1 MDAFYLKYRPKTIS
15 ELDCASA
22 REMLTSNL
30 KSKDMPHAFLFSGPK
45 GTGKTS
51 SARILAKTL
60 GCLNPK
66 GIDSCNKC
74 DVCLATEK
82 GVNLD
87 IIEIDAAS
95 NRGIDDIRQL
105 REKVGLSPLRARN
118 KIYIID
124 EVHMLTNEAFNA
136 ILKTLEEPPEHVYF
150 IFCTTNPEKVP
161 ETVISRLTSVVFQKA
176 NKDEVKR
183 CLARAVE
190 GEDIEI
196 EENSLD
202 LIASISQGSFRDAH
216 KLLYQLFV
224 SEGKKITHKKAE
236 NLLGRWIKLSPE
248 KMVEM
253 IIKGETKSALKLTKE
268 LENEGADWHEYLR
281 GMMEYVQKLIIAKTG
296 ASKPEETDIDI
307 LAISDLNSLTALSL
321 GLAHTVNLLREAIIP
336 SLPLQILICDSVF
349 SKGDSSGPEADK
361 ALDSTPKIANY
372 QTKRIKKKSLS
383 GSKAIDLETDS
394 EVNSEASL
402 GLGDTAQLKD
412 FIDKWP
418 EILQAVKPMNHSVE
432 ALLRACRPTELN
444 EGRITIEVF
453 YPFHKQKLEEER
465 NRRIIED
472 GIKKVLGFPWK
483 VFCTLAQ
490 KDSKSKPPKDD
501 LYEQAK
507 EIFGK

>member
-1 MDAFYLKYRPKTIS
+1 MNAFYLKYRPKTIS

-22 REMLTSNL
+22 RRILAGNL
-30 KSKDMPHAFLFSGPK
+30 KSKNMPHAFLFSGPK

-60 GCLNPK
+60 GCLKPR
-66 GIDSCNKC
+66 GIDPCNKC

-105 REKVGLSPLRARN
+105 REKVGLSPLRAKS

-161 ETVISRLTSVVFQKA
+161 ETVISRLTPVVFHKA
-176 NKDEVKR
+176 NKDEIKR
-183 CLARAVE
+183 CLTRAVKGE
-190 GEDIEI
+190 GIEI
-196 EENSLD
+196 EEKTLD

-224 SEGKKITHKKAE
+224 SEGKKITNKKAE
-236 NLLGRWIKLSPE
+236 SLLGRWVKLSPE

-253 IIKGETKSALKLTKE
+253 IIRGETKAALALTKD
-268 LENEGADWHEYLR
+268 LENEGVDWHEYLR
-281 GMMEYVQKLIIAKTG
+281 GMLEYLQKLIIAKTG
-296 ASKPEETDIDI
+296 ASKPEKTDIEI
-307 LAISDLNSLTALSL
+307 LAATDLNSLTALSSA
-321 GLAHTVNLLREAIIP
+321 LAQAVNLLKEAIIP
-336 SLPLQILICDSVF
+336 SLPLQILICDLTF
-349 SKGDSSGPEADK
+349 SDKKSPETGPKETSSA
-361 ALDSTPKIANY
+361 PKISKA
-372 QTKRIKKKSLS
+372 QPKRIKKPLNKPEL
-383 GSKAIDLETDS
+383 IDS
-394 EVNSEASL
+394 EIDSGVNSKVPLDPES
-402 GLGDTAQLKD
+402 TAKLKD

-432 ALLRACRPTELN
+432 ALLRACRPAQLN

-465 NRRIIED
+465 NRKIIED

-483 VFCTLAQ
+483 VYCTLAQ